1 MSFWSVVRSSNAFN
15 LWHWTG
21 SAGLFQCPFAA
32 GACLT
37 YFTYSRH
44 LPQNSPM
51 LENDTGVGPSPFS
64 IPPAGGVGGVLRSSP
79 AHSSVWY
86 GMGIMALKRF
96 SFFFGRR
103 SPSLQ
108 TVAVWSMVESRM
120 VAPHLNLL
128 RRSIESKGMSPSLA
142 VYFSSPASL
151 LTGTVVQSYLLLRKI
166 VIVDELT

>member
-1 MSFWSVVRSSNAFN
+1 MVRSSNAFN

-21 SAGLFQCPFAA
+21 SAGLSQCPFAA

-44 LPQNSPM
+44 LPQNSPCWRM
-51 LENDTGVGPSPFS
+51 IREWGLPPF
-64 IPPAGGVGGVLRSSP
+64 PPAGGVGGVLRSSP

-120 VAPHLNLL
+120 VAPISISFEGRLNQK
-128 RRSIESKGMSPSLA
+128 KG
-142 VYFSSPASL
+142 SL
-151 LTGTVVQSYLLLRKI
+151 LLTRCLLLESCESTNGNCRTVVSSLKKNRR
-166 VIVDELT
+166 